1 MWRNRHNWL
10 LGLLLLGQAAFSHP
24 VAFKGAW
31 SFMAFNQPDML
42 DWQVLY
48 SFERN
53 FSLGVDFVREEMS
66 GRERYFLIPRISW
79 LVQRWNGKEYQA
91 NIYVYGGVG
100 GTTRDSRTKLA
111 GEGSL
116 EADYETRKYYVSG
129 KSTWMGASEQ
139 ESLVS
144 YQLRAGFAPYLADF
158 DGIHS
163 WLIAQVQY
171 YPNASTENLR
181 VGPVL
186 RVFYRNVL
194 WEMGVSARGTW
205 NLNLMVH
212 F

>member
-1 MWRNRHNWL
+1 MWRNIHSLWLGLFL
-10 LGLLLLGQAAFSHP
+10 LGSPAFSHP

-42 DWQVLY
+42 DWQLLY
-48 SFERN
+48 SFERK
-53 FSLGVDFVREEMS
+53 FSLGVDFVREEMV
-66 GRERYFLIPRISW
+66 GPERYFLIPRLSW

-91 NIYVYGGVG
+91 NIYVYAGVG
-100 GTTRDSRTKLA
+100 AARRDSDIKLA
-111 GEGSL
+111 GEASV

-129 KSTWMGASEQ
+129 KGTWIGARDQ
-139 ESLVS
+139 ASLVA

-158 DGIHS
+158 EGIHS
-163 WLIAQVQY
+163 WLIAQAQY
-171 YPNASTENLR
+171 YPLANEENLR

-194 WEMGVSARGTW
+194 WEMGVSVKGTW
-205 NLNLMVH
+205 NINLMVH